1 VETLIEKLRART
13 GLLTIEEVS
22 ELLGFH
28 PVTLRPTRIRAISV
42 VIRSTGGYFVRRIQA
57 VANVFLFLG
66 CATALTGC
74 GGSRKAAEDNTANA
88 PVAAVVNVSRGNIAD
103 SLEIASEFQPFQ
115 EVDVYAKVSGNIQK
129 LYVDYGAHVKQG
141 QLLAVLEIPELQQQL
156 QQDQASIHRSEQEL
170 QRAREDLN
178 RAQSAYNVAHITYTR
193 LADVQKSRPELV
205 AQQEID
211 VSKGKDM
218 EADAEV
224 SAQKA
229 ALAGAEQAL
238 LVAKSTLG
246 KDQAMFDYARMT
258 APFDGVITQI
268 YAYTGA
274 LLPAGTSSNKGDSAL
289 CRLSQNS
296 LLRLVIPVPERAV
309 SSIQIGESVAVNV
322 SGMDRSFEGKIIR
335 FSDQIDTNTRTMHT
349 EVDVPNP
356 KYQLVP
362 GMYAS
367 VKIPL
372 HAVEKVLTVPIQAL
386 QSTGEGKG
394 IVLVVGPGNKVERR
408 EVGVGLQSATD
419 VEITSGLQENEIVI
433 FGSMGQ
439 YRPGQVVAPKI
450 IQPSRMES

>member
-1 VETLIEKLRART
+1 MRK
-13 GLLTIEEVS
+13 
-22 ELLGFH
+22 
-28 PVTLRPTRIRAISV
+28 
-42 VIRSTGGYFVRRIQA
+42 IQRQA
-57 VANVFLFLG
+57 SAFLFLIVL
-66 CATALTGC
+66 AMFPGC
-74 GGSRKAAEDNTANA
+74 GEGRKAAADDVSNA
-88 PVAAVVNVSRGNIAD
+88 PEAAVVKVTRGNISD
-103 SLEIASEFQPFQ
+103 NLEIASEFEPFQ
-115 EVDVYAKVSGNIQK
+115 EVDVYAKVSGYIKK
-129 LYVDYGAHVKQG
+129 LYVDYGTHVKQG
-141 QLLAVLEIPELQQQL
+141 QILAVLEIPELQQQI
-156 QQDQASIHRSEQEL
+156 QQDEAAIHRSEQEL
-170 QRAREDLN
+170 ARAHEDLN
-178 RAQSAYNVAHITYTR
+178 RAQSAYNVAHLTYTR

-205 AQQEID
+205 AQEEVD

-238 LVAKSTLG
+238 LVSKATLG

-309 SSIQIGESVAVNV
+309 SGIRLGESVDVNV
-322 SGMDRSFEGKIIR
+322 SGMNRTFQGKIVR
-335 FSDQIDTNTRTMHT
+335 FSDQIDLNTRTMHT

-356 KYQLVP
+356 KYEVVP

-372 HAVEKVLTVPIQAL
+372 HTSAKVLTVPVQAF
-386 QSTGEGKG
+386 QAGSEGKG
-394 IVLVVGPGNKVERR
+394 IVLVVGPGNKIERR
-408 EVGVGLQSATD
+408 DVSVGLQSSND
-419 VEITSGLQENEIVI
+419 VEITSGLQENETVI
-433 FGSMGQ
+433 FGSLGQ
-439 YRPGQVVAPKI
+439 YRPGQAVTPKLVE
-450 IQPSRMES
+450 PSRMQ

>member
-1 VETLIEKLRART
+1 MMGDR
-13 GLLTIEEVS
+13 G
-22 ELLGFH
+22 GH
-28 PVTLRPTRIRAISV
+28 PL
-42 VIRSTGGYFVRRIQA
+42 RRITKILNFFIVLICVSA
-57 VANVFLFLG
+57 LF
-66 CATALTGC
+66 GC
-74 GGSRKAAEDNTANA
+74 GDEHKAAAADAANA
-88 PVAAVVNVSRGNIAD
+88 PAAAVVKVTRGNIAD
-103 SLEIASEFQPFQ
+103 NLEIASEFQPFQ
-115 EVDVYAKVSGNIQK
+115 EVDVYAKVSGYIQK
-129 LYVDYGAHVKQG
+129 LYVDYGTHVKQG
-141 QLLAVLEIPELQQQL
+141 QILAVLEIPELQQQL

-170 QRAREDLN
+170 TAAHENLN
-178 RAQSAYNVAHITYTR
+178 RAESAYTVAHLTYNR
-193 LADVQKSRPELV
+193 MADVQKSRPELI

-211 VSKGKDM
+211 VAKGKDM
-218 EADAEV
+218 EADADV

-238 LVAKSTLG
+238 LAAKAALG

-274 LLPAGTSSNKGDSAL
+274 LLPAGTASNKGDSAL
-289 CRLSQNS
+289 CRLSQND

-309 SSIQIGESVAVNV
+309 SNIHVGESVAVNV

-356 KYQLVP
+356 QFQLVP

-372 HAVEKVLTVPIQAL
+372 HESAKVLIVPIQAF
-386 QSTGEGKG
+386 QTGSEGKG
-394 IVLVVGPGNKVERR
+394 IVLVVGPGNRIERR
-408 EVGVGLQSATD
+408 EVNAGLQSATD
-419 VEITSGLQENEIVI
+419 VEITSGVQENESVI

-439 YRPGQVVAPKI
+439 YRPGEIVAPNLVV
-450 IQPSRMES
+450 PSRMEGER